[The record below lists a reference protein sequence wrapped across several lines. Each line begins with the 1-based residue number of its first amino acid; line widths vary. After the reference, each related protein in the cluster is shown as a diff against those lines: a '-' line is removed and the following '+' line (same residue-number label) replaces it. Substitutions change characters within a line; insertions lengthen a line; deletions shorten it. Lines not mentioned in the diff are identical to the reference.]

1 MKNLQRLVLELM
13 RTGPKS
19 VADLC
24 ESLGISNSSSRSI
37 LVRMRKKGLIA
48 RIGKG
53 VYKTEE
59 PSLQ

>member
-24 ESLGISNSSSRSI
+24 KSLGISNSSSRSV

-48 RIGKG
+48 RVRKG
-53 VYKTEE
+53 VYKAGE

>member
-24 ESLGISNSSSRSI
+24 KSLGISNSSSRSI

>member
-1 MKNLQRLVLELM
+1 MKNLQKLVLELM

-24 ESLGISNSSSRSI
+24 GSLGISNGSSRSV

>member
-24 ESLGISNSSSRSI
+24 GSLGISNSSSRSV
-37 LVRMRKKGLIA
+37 LVRMRKMGLIA
-48 RIGKG
+48 RVGKG
-53 VYKTEE
+53 VYKAV
-59 PSLQ
+59 